1 MANGNGQL
9 PEQIWLESQPK
20 LLDSTLVKASIARAC
35 RESPPCI
42 AGRLKRM
49 LQERSSYLIGAT
61 CNDQRAPAAVSS
73 RAPSPRFRLSIRTFL
88 ALQAFSDFHGC
99 SSATTVSQAC
109 GSPRRLAPL
118 FSPSRNFYL
127 DVFGGTS
134 AVAIPNIPISVSG
147 SPRPANML
155 PTIRMHRIRSLSP
168 MPIPSTDD
176 LSTGVLTGSI
186 ALAFLDLIFRPT
198 FP

>member
-1 MANGNGQL
+1 MANGKGEL
-9 PEQIWLESQPK
+9 PEQIWLESQPE
-20 LLDSTLVKASIARAC
+20 LLDSAFVKASIARAR
-35 RESPPCI
+35 RERPPCI
-42 AGRLKRM
+42 ASMLKRM
-49 LQERSSYLIGAT
+49 LQERSSYLIGVT
-61 CNDQRAPAAVSS
+61 CNDQRAPAVVSS
-73 RAPSPRFRLSIRTFL
+73 RVPSPRFRLSIRIFL
-88 ALQAFSDFHGC
+88 ALQAFSDLQGC
-99 SSATTVSQAC
+99 ASATTVSQAC

-118 FSPSRNFYL
+118 FPPSCNFYL

-176 LSTGVLTGSI
+176 LSTGVLPGSF
-186 ALAFLDLIFRPT
+186 ALAFRDLVFRPT

>member
-1 MANGNGQL
+1 VGM
-9 PEQIWLESQPK
+9 
-20 LLDSTLVKASIARAC
+20 
-35 RESPPCI
+35 
-42 AGRLKRM
+42 LKRM
-49 LQERSSYLIGAT
+49 LQERSSYLIGVT
-61 CNDQRAPAAVSS
+61 CNDQRSLAAISS
-73 RAPSPRFRLSIRTFL
+73 RLLSPRFRLSIWIFL
-88 ALQAFSDFHGC
+88 ALRAFSDFQGC
-99 SSATTVSQAC
+99 ASATTVSQAC

-118 FSPSRNFYL
+118 FPPSRNFYL

-147 SPRPANML
+147 SPRLANML

-176 LSTGVLTGSI
+176 LSTGVLPGSF
-186 ALAFLDLIFRPT
+186 ALAFLDLVFRPT

>member
-1 MANGNGQL
+1 MANEKGEL

-20 LLDSTLVKASIARAC
+20 LFDSAFVKGSIERGR

-42 AGRLKRM
+42 AGKLKRM
-49 LQERSSYLIGAT
+49 LQERSSYLIGVT
-61 CNDQRAPAAVSS
+61 CNDQRAPGAVSS
-73 RAPSPRFRLSIRTFL
+73 SMPSARFRLSIRMFL
-88 ALQAFSDFHGC
+88 VLQAFSDFQC
-99 SSATTVSQAC
+99 CTSATTVSQAC
-109 GSPRRLAPL
+109 GSPRRLAP
-118 FSPSRNFYL
+118 FFPPSRNFYL
-127 DVFGGTS
+127 EVFDGTS

-168 MPIPSTDD
+168 MPIPFTDD
-176 LSTGVLTGSI
+176 LSTGVLPGSF
-186 ALAFLDLIFRPT
+186 ALAFLDLVFGPT

>member
-1 MANGNGQL
+1 MTNEKDEL

-20 LLDSTLVKASIARAC
+20 LLDSAFAKASIARAR

-42 AGRLKRM
+42 TGMLKRM
-49 LQERSSYLIGAT
+49 LQERLSYLIGAT
-61 CNDQRAPAAVSS
+61 CNDQRAPAAGSS
-73 RAPSPRFRLSIRTFL
+73 RAPSARFRLSIRIFL
-88 ALQAFSDFHGC
+88 ALQAFSDFQGC
-99 SSATTVSQAC
+99 ASATTVSQAC
-109 GSPRRLAPL
+109 ASPRRLAPL

-176 LSTGVLTGSI
+176 LSTGVPVGSI